1 MLLRRFKRKNK
12 NKKERF
18 TMKKKF
24 SINDMTVRGKI
35 TMFSVVM
42 LIFMIIIAGVGLA
55 TAATVNSARK
65 SSYNNYAMS
74 EYYLSEAYGNFC
86 NVRVCTRDIL
96 FAYYNDSAK
105 IKDEEQ
111 KIAAYVAE
119 MQDALMK
126 FTENKD
132 KLSSSI
138 NTQFEKA
145 GSYLTE
151 WIASMNSEIEM
162 VKAGKHIDA
171 QNDMMTNGGS
181 IAKSAESAFSDLI
194 NMMEDEANKAD
205 ERVNNNLVTLTVVV
219 VIVAVIAIII
229 TFVYG
234 IALIKVISAPIR
246 KVSEA
251 AKKIAVGDVDVD
263 CQKIHNDDLGELLD
277 EFSAMVA
284 ATKEQARIADVISQG
299 DYTIDVKPR
308 GDKDLLGKSLRK
320 LVVDENMTLNNIREA
335 GAQIT
340 VGSEQ
345 VANAS
350 QALAQGSTEQASA
363 LQQVTAS
370 MDEVTQRT
378 KDNATQASQAN
389 NLVNSVKDMAAAGN
403 EQMKAMIQAM
413 DSINESSETISKI
426 IKTIDDISFQTN
438 ILALNAAVEAAR
450 AGEAGKG
457 FAVVAEEVRN
467 LAAKSASAA
476 GETAE
481 MIEDSIHKVANGTK
495 IAEETAKSLDAI
507 VKSIDEIVGLISNI
521 AVSSNDQSTA
531 IFQIDQAIS
540 QVSTVVQT
548 NAATSEQCAAA
559 SEELSNQAVTLRNLI
574 AQYKLRTGGMSTSS
588 FVDNSSSY
596 NSNESIIS
604 LDGDFSKY

>member
-1 MLLRRFKRKNK
+1 
-12 NKKERF
+12 
-18 TMKKKF
+18 MKKKF
-24 SINDMTVRGKI
+24 SIYDMTVRGKI

-42 LIFMIIIAGVGLA
+42 LVFMVIIAGVGLI
-55 TAATVNSARK
+55 AANTVNSARK
-65 SSYNNYAMS
+65 NSYNNYAMS
-74 EYYLSEAYGNFC
+74 EYNLSQAYGNFC
-86 NVRVCTRDIL
+86 NVRVCSRNII

-105 IKDEEQ
+105 IVEQENKINAYIAQMKD
-111 KIAAYVAE
+111 Y
-119 MQDALMK
+119 LMK
-126 FTENKD
+126 FTAKQDVLPATVNSQFD
-132 KLSSSI
+132 KMS
-138 NTQFEKA
+138 
-145 GSYLTE
+145 GYLTS
-151 WIASMNSEIEM
+151 WIDSMNSEIDM
-162 VKAGKHIDA
+162 VKAGKHMEA
-171 QNDMMTNGGS
+171 QNDILTNGGN
-181 IAKSAESAFSDLI
+181 IASNAESAFSELI
-194 NMMEDEANKAD
+194 SMVEKASNEADQK
-205 ERVNNNLVTLTVVV
+205 VNYNLTILTVVV
-219 VIVAVIAIII
+219 VIVAVVAIFIA
-229 TFVYG
+229 FAYG
-234 IALIKVISAPIR
+234 MVLIKAISAPI
-246 KVSEA
+246 KKITDA
-251 AKKIAVGDVDVD
+251 AKKLAVGDVDVD
-263 CQKIHNDDLGELLD
+263 CQKIHNDDLGELMD
-277 EFSAMVA
+277 EFGAMA
-284 ATKEQARIADVISQG
+284 EATKEQARIADVISQG
-299 DYTIDVKPR
+299 DYTMDVKPR
-308 GDKDLLGKSLRK
+308 GDRDVLGKSLRK
-320 LVVDENMTLNNIREA
+320 LVLDENVTLNNIKEA

-340 VGSEQ
+340 VGAEQ

-389 NLVNSVKDMAAAGN
+389 TLVNSVKDMAAAGN
-403 EQMKAMIQAM
+403 DQMKSMIQAM

-495 IAEETAKSLDAI
+495 IVEETAKSLDAI
-507 VKSIDEIVGLISNI
+507 VRSIDEIVGLISNI

-574 AQYKLRTGGMSTSS
+574 AQYKLRTNGQSVSS
-588 FVDNSSSY
+588 FMENSSPSY
-596 NSNESIIS
+596 SSNESIIS

>member
-1 MLLRRFKRKNK
+1 
-12 NKKERF
+12 
-18 TMKKKF
+18 MKKKF
-24 SINDMTVRGKI
+24 SINDMPVKLKI
-35 TMFSVVM
+35 RMFTAIM
-42 LIFMIIIAGVGLA
+42 LAFMVIIAGVGLF
-55 TAATVNSARK
+55 TALNINKVRSAR
-65 SSYNNYAMS
+65 YNNYAMS
-74 EYYLSEAYGNFC
+74 QYYVANAFTNFS
-86 NVRVCTRDIL
+86 NIKVYTRNIL
-96 FAYYNDSAK
+96 FYYYDDTEGTKTQNAK
-105 IKDEEQ
+105 IE
-111 KIAAYVAE
+111 AAHAAMIKNLDLFEKNLDKLNPDIRTQYDKVMSAANQWLASMESEIRKAVGGDAKGGVQELLNTGAPLADVAE
-119 MQDALMK
+119 
-126 FTENKD
+126 
-132 KLSSSI
+132 
-138 NTQFEKA
+138 
-145 GSYLTE
+145 
-151 WIASMNSEIEM
+151 
-162 VKAGKHIDA
+162 
-171 QNDMMTNGGS
+171 
-181 IAKSAESAFSDLI
+181 AETITLI
-194 NMMEDEANKAD
+194 NMLTEDAEENDRAVDNQMVA
-205 ERVNNNLVTLTVVV
+205 LIT
-219 VIVAVIAIII
+219 IMCAVAVVAVFISFGYAAVVTRAI
-229 TFVYG
+229 TV
-234 IALIKVISAPIR
+234 PIE
-246 KVSEA
+246 KLMVA
-251 AKKIAVGDVDVD
+251 AKKLEDGDVDVD
-263 CQKIHNDDLGELLD
+263 CTKVHQDDLGDLMD
-277 EFSAMVA
+277 AFGKMADGIKDQV
-284 ATKEQARIADVISQG
+284 RVADVIAKG
-299 DYTIDVKPR
+299 DYTIDVKLR
-308 GDKDLLGKSLRK
+308 SDRDVLGKSLRK
-320 LVVDENMTLNNIREA
+320 LVQDENVTLNNIKEA

-389 NLVNSVKDMAAAGN
+389 NLVNNVKDMAAAGN
-403 EQMKAMIQAM
+403 DQMKSLIQAM

-426 IKTIDDISFQTN
+426 IKTIDDISFNTS

-481 MIEDSIHKVANGTK
+481 IIEDSIHKVANGTK

-559 SEELSNQAVTLRNLI
+559 SEELSNQAVTLKNLI
-574 AQYKLRTGGMSTSS
+574 SQYKLRIGGMSSSS
-588 FVDNSSSY
+588 FADTSSSY